1 MIDSYITLSET
12 ASYPFIWTSLRENL
26 ILFQLL
32 QFVFQFFSLILFVLS
47 GVDLLFAGN
56 QNQDHVDDSKPERFS
71 TAYFVAGSIKAATFV
86 STSR

>member
-1 MIDSYITLSET
+1 MPIIR
-12 ASYPFIWTSLRENL
+12 IM
-26 ILFQLL
+26 
-32 QFVFQFFSLILFVLS
+32 QFLFQFFSIILFVLS

-86 STSR
+86 SASR